1 MGAGSAVIAAESV
14 ELGALKKLGGER
26 CLRLVVSS
34 RGFFFASLIHKLN
47 INFLL

>member
-14 ELGALKKLGGER
+14 ELGALKKLGGV
-26 CLRLVVSS
+26 RLVVSS